1 MNRKDELKSAIEK
14 ARAELREIEET
25 ENMKASKALVGKF
38 FKYRNSYSCPKP
50 DEYWWLYTAVIG
62 VTDEG
67 NPRAWNFQKDIYGK
81 VEVEEDMF
89 RPSLSAGYTEITEQ
103 EFWKAYDGIMFELNA
118 RRPTKHAPDVA
129 KAVAQKGV
137 SRKNRSG
144 KRAGVA

>member
-1 MNRKDELKSAIEK
+1 MNRKDELKSVVEK
-14 ARAELREIEET
+14 ARAELREIEEA

-89 RPSLSAGYTEITEQ
+89 RPSLSAGYTEISEQ
-103 EFWKAYDGIMFELNA
+103 EFWKAYDGIMFELNS
-118 RRPTKHAPDVA
+118 RRPTK
-129 KAVAQKGV
+129 
-137 SRKNRSG
+137 
-144 KRAGVA
+144 RAGDGRKHGAKSKASRGRGGSKAARA